1 MMKRA
6 LTNLELYRRL
16 LVLPVLGLL
25 LFAGVASAQGRGGS
39 VAGRIGSDMV
49 NLRVSEITLES
60 VDFRDQTARLSLG
73 LDATTPLPVSLK
85 DFDYRLSLFDSEI
98 IEGRQDGSFKIG
110 GRRGSRVDLPVVVNL
125 RSIPSVIWNAFSNRG
140 QVRYQLDTAFTLP
153 LLIFEK
159 RFDKSFDGEVPLR
172 SLVDAATILRARN
185 VGAGRGNVGNGD
197 NSGSGWGDI
206 LGGILRRP

>member
-1 MMKRA
+1 MKRA

-16 LVLPVLGLL
+16 LVLPVLSLL
-25 LFAGVASAQGRGGS
+25 LLAGVASAQ
-39 VAGRIGSDMV
+39 GRIGSDMV

-185 VGAGRGNVGNGD
+185 VGAGRGNSGGNNG
-197 NSGSGWGDI
+197 NSRWGDI
-206 LGGILRRP
+206 LGGILNRP

>member
-1 MMKRA
+1 MKRA

-16 LVLPVLGLL
+16 LVLPLFGLIL
-25 LFAGVASAQGRGGS
+25 LAGSASAQGR
-39 VAGRIGSDMV
+39 IGADMV
-49 NLRVSEITLES
+49 NLEVSEITLEA
-60 VDFRDQTARLSLG
+60 VDFRDQTARLSIG
-73 LDATTPLPVSLK
+73 LDTRTPLPVSLK

-98 IEGRQDGSFKIG
+98 IEGRQDGSFRIG
-110 GRRGSRVDLPVVVNL
+110 GRRGSRVALPVVVNL

-153 LLIFEK
+153 LFVFEK

-185 VGAGRGNVGNGD
+185 AAGGGYDGQDRGGR
-197 NSGSGWGDI
+197 WGDI
-206 LGGILRRP
+206 LPRILGRDNPRR

>member
-1 MMKRA
+1 MKRA

-16 LVLPVLGLL
+16 LALPVLGLL
-25 LFAGVASAQGRGGS
+25 LLAGVASAQGRGS
-39 VAGRIGSDMV
+39 TAGRIGSDMV

-185 VGAGRGNVGNGD
+185 VGSGRGGSRDNGGNG
-197 NSGSGWGDI
+197 GWGDI

>member
-6 LTNLELYRRL
+6 LTNLDLYRRL

-39 VAGRIGSDMV
+39 AAGRIGSDMV

-73 LDATTPLPVSLK
+73 IDATTPLPVSLK
-85 DFDYRLSLFDSEI
+85 DFDYRLRLNDQET
-98 IEGRQDGSFKIG
+98 IEGTHAGTLKIG

-185 VGAGRGNVGNGD
+185 VGAGRGNVGNGG
-197 NSGSGWGDI
+197 NGGSGWGDI

>member
-1 MMKRA
+1 MKRA

-16 LVLPVLGLL
+16 LALPVLSLL
-25 LFAGVASAQGRGGS
+25 LLAGVASAQGRG
-39 VAGRIGSDMV
+39 AGRIGSDMV
-49 NLRVSEITLES
+49 NLRVSEITLQS

-85 DFDYRLSLFDSEI
+85 DVDYRLSLFDSEI

-125 RSIPSVIWNAFSNRG
+125 RSIPGVIWNAFSNRG

-153 LLIFEK
+153 LYIFEK

-185 VGAGRGNVGNGD
+185 IGAGRGGGGGNTG
-197 NSGSGWGDI
+197 NSRWGDI
-206 LGGILRRP
+206 LGGILQRP

>member
-1 MMKRA
+1 MKRA

-16 LVLPVLGLL
+16 LALPVLGLVL
-25 LFAGVASAQGRGGS
+25 LAGAASAQ
-39 VAGRIGSDMV
+39 GRIGSDMV
-49 NLRVSEITLES
+49 NLRVSEITLQS

-73 LDATTPLPVSLK
+73 LDATTPLPLSLK

-110 GRRGSRVDLPVVVNL
+110 GRRGSRVELPVVVNL

-153 LLIFEK
+153 LIVFEK

-185 VGAGRGNVGNGD
+185 VGSGRGGGN
-197 NSGSGWGDI
+197 SRWGDI
-206 LGGILRRP
+206 LGGILQRP

>member
-1 MMKRA
+1 MKRA
-6 LTNLELYRRL
+6 VSHLELYRRL
-16 LVLPVLGLL
+16 LVLPVLSLL
-25 LFAGVASAQGRGGS
+25 LLAGVASAQGRGGA
-39 VAGRIGSDMV
+39 AGRIGSDMV

-85 DFDYRLSLFDSEI
+85 DFDYRLSLFDSEL
-98 IEGRQDGSFKIG
+98 IEGRQDGTFKIG

-185 VGAGRGNVGNGD
+185 VGAGRGGGNNGGNVGGR
-197 NSGSGWGDI
+197 WGDI
-206 LGGILRRP
+206 LGGILGRP

>member
-1 MMKRA
+1 MKRA
-6 LTNLELYRRL
+6 LTNPELYRRL
-16 LVLPVLGLL
+16 LALPVLSLVLL
-25 LFAGVASAQGRGGS
+25 AGAAAAQ
-39 VAGRIGSDMV
+39 GRIGSDMV
-49 NLRVSEITLES
+49 NLRVSEITLQS

-110 GRRGSRVDLPVVVNL
+110 GRRGSRVELPVVVNL
-125 RSIPSVIWNAFSNRG
+125 RSISSGIWNAFSNRG

-153 LLIFEK
+153 LYVFEK

-185 VGAGRGNVGNGD
+185 VGAGRGGRGGASGGGN
-197 NSGSGWGDI
+197 NGWGDI